1 MTTRSTHSRFALG
14 LATAAVTAAMLA
26 TGGLA
31 ASAAPAD
38 GGTPTPTPTSTAT
51 TCSFGEHLVA
61 IWLKLPAD
69 LRSDLK
75 DLKAAE
81 PGTERQQEAKD
92 IRDGALAGKYG
103 PRVQRHAETAKDR
116 HIRVIANFPDALKD
130 DLQKLRDADK
140 ADKPALAKQIADT
153 ALAGGYGDVV
163 QKVAEHAQSAWQGC
177 TD

>member
-1 MTTRSTHSRFALG
+1 MTTRSISSRFALG
-14 LATAAVTAAMLA
+14 LATSAVTAAMLA

-31 ASAAPAD
+31 ASAAPTD
-38 GGTPTPTPTSTAT
+38 GSTPTPSPTSTAT
-51 TCSFGEHLVA
+51 TCTFGEHLVA

-75 DLKAAE
+75 DLKSAE
-81 PGTERQQEAKD
+81 PGAGRQQEAKD

-116 HIRVIANFPDALKD
+116 HIRVIANFPEALKT
-130 DLQKLRDADK
+130 DLQHLQDADK

-163 QKVAEHAQSAWQGC
+163 QKVAEHAKSTWQGC